1 MTKFEKF
8 GYKIVETLEQSQN
21 VAVDADGETKLVS
34 IDVASTG
41 STYIT
46 YSLTN
51 GSRVALRL
59 ADHKASGMNSPV
71 DYSTDKYRDALSYVK
86 ATLEHGTGSIHEL
99 ISNGV
104 KF

>member
-1 MTKFEKF
+1 MSKFEKF
-8 GYKIVETLEQSQN
+8 GYKIVEILEQSQN

-46 YSLTN
+46 YTMAN

-71 DYSTDKYRDALSYVK
+71 DYSTDRYRDALAYVK
-86 ATLEHGTGSIHEL
+86 ATLEHGTGSIREL